1 MFTFFVPGIPKP
13 GGSKRAFVIP
23 GTNRASITDANDKSK
38 DWKTSVSQ
46 TAVDHG
52 VTPLSGPL
60 ELSIDFIF
68 PRLKGHYGTG
78 KNIDVVKATAP
89 HRHTVKP
96 DATKLTRSTEDA
108 LTGIAWRDDAQ
119 VAVQIISKWY
129 AEQGETP
136 GARITIERLEPSNG
150 G

>member
-1 MFTFFVPGIPKP
+1 MFSFFVPGIPKP

-23 GTNRASITDANDKSK
+23 GTNRAIITDANPKAK
-38 DWKTSVSQ
+38 DWKNSVSQ
-46 TAVDHG
+46 VATDHG

-68 PRLKGHYGTG
+68 PRPKGHYGTG
-78 KNIDVVKATAP
+78 KNEDVVKASAP
-89 HRHTVKP
+89 KHHTVKP

-119 VAVQIISKWY
+119 VAVQAISKWY
-129 AEQGETP
+129 AESGETP
-136 GARITIERLEPSNG
+136 GARITIGQLGNPE
-150 G
+150 

>member
-13 GGSKRAFVIP
+13 GGSKRGFILP
-23 GTNRASITDANDKSK
+23 GTKRVIITDANPKSR

-46 TAVDHG
+46 VANDHG

-68 PRLKGHYGTG
+68 PRPKGHFGTG
-78 KNIDVVKATAP
+78 KNEYVLKASAP
-89 HRHTVKP
+89 QHHTVKP

-119 VAVQIISKWY
+119 VAVQTISKWY
-129 AEQGETP
+129 TQNLETP
-136 GARITIERLEPSNG
+136 GARITIGQLEPSE
-150 G
+150 